1 MKAVEK
7 YVGLT
12 AQEVQTLLPNLK
24 QAAGRIYKDYES
36 QTHPK
41 LKMLDSLIVL
51 SIATFIVQL
60 VYANALVFSRDP
72 FNSYLAGIFCS
83 VGQFALAGNPIHLII
98 DCSVSAGAVER
109 RELRKVLEQEGP
121 GRVHRRIFPALPVL
135 PLSHRLK

>member
-12 AQEVQTLLPNLK
+12 AQDVQTLLPNLK
-24 QAAGRIYKDYES
+24 QAAGRIYKDYQV

-51 SIATFIVQL
+51 SIATFLVQL

-83 VGQFALAGNPIHLII
+83 VGQFALAGKSTS
-98 DCSVSAGAVER
+98 D
-109 RELRKVLEQEGP
+109 
-121 GRVHRRIFPALPVL
+121 
-135 PLSHRLK
+135 